1 MTWEHFY
8 DNYLEWA
15 DSTISSRISQITDI
29 QNAKTSELVDCC
41 GCIDEILSCRL
52 LRRAIKA
59 QISFSYAEIAE
70 ITLFVSDGEL
80 LNDLVMEATG
90 SCTQKNLEDLNDSGL
105 PEELIFIIA
114 KHYGLHIPNEG
125 AIWQPGV
132 LQKQIDELAESVDH
146 LTDNLNQI
154 NKNLG
159 RRKHQ
164 KKSGLLALLGVLGES
179 NHSNDLV
186 RFKIGDHV
194 RVKYR
199 GQEGTIV
206 DINGKLIMV
215 SLDDGKYVD
224 SYDESQLEKAW

>member
-1 MTWEHFY
+1 MLFR
-8 DNYLEWA
+8 
-15 DSTISSRISQITDI
+15 S
-29 QNAKTSELVDCC
+29 
-41 GCIDEILSCRL
+41 
-52 LRRAIKA
+52 
-59 QISFSYAEIAE
+59 ISFSYAEIAE
-70 ITLFVSDGEL
+70 IALFVSDGEL